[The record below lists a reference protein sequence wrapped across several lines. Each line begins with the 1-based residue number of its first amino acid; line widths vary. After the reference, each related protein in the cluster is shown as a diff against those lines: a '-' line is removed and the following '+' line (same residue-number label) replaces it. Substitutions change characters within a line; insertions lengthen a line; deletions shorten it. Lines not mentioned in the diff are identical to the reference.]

1 MLNIELS
8 SPFGQAHFE
17 APIKEISD
25 FLKRTYA
32 IVPAGEETDFV
43 DVETELADLL
53 RKAQ

>member
-32 IVPAGEETDFV
+32 IVPGGEETDFV
-43 DVETELADLL
+43 DVEAEIADLL
-53 RKAQ
+53 RQAQ